1 MNKRLCWYVDGACSG
16 NPGPGGCAAIFVD
29 SDNNH
34 MLTLTEHSD
43 MTTNNRMEL
52 TGTLLALRKIEIR
65 HDFLQATYTIYSDS
79 AYCVNICN
87 TWMYGWEKAGWRR
100 PKNKPVENLDL
111 VQEIYSLITKLKG
124 IVTIE
129 KVAGHQGVYWNEQA
143 DKMAVKAKEEKTD
156 NPS

>member
-1 MNKRLCWYVDGACSG
+1 MIYIYTDGACSG

-52 TGTLLALRKIEIR
+52 TGILLALRRIER
-65 HDFLQATYTIYSDS
+65 KQDFLQTTYTIYSDS
-79 AYCVNICN
+79 AYCVNTCN

-129 KVAGHQGVYWNEQA
+129 KVAGHQGIYWNEQA
-143 DKMAVKAKEEKTD
+143 DKMAVKAKEKKTD